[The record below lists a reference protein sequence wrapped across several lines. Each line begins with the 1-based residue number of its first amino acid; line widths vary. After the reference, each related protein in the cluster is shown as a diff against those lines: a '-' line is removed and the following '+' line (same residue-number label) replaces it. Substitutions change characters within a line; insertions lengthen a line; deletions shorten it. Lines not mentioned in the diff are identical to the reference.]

1 MAMNGAPL
9 LQGKPALAGD
19 VSSRGGC
26 FMSLEGWRDEA
37 LLRWQHMPSMKKP
50 VFEQEYPR
58 PWSTCLRLILFVVVS
73 VATLVLSGGIYLPRE
88 VESTE
93 PISVAESPRA
103 GMLVSVVAVITFIQ
117 LVLIFLVVN
126 FCGGSDDGKVDL
138 GTAARDGLPAD

>member
-88 VESTE
+88 VDSFRRINRANLGCRVTSGRDAGLCGSSDHFH
-93 PISVAESPRA
+93 PAGAHLPRSELLW
-103 GMLVSVVAVITFIQ
+103 GQRRWQGRSWHS
-117 LVLIFLVVN
+117 
-126 FCGGSDDGKVDL
+126 C
-138 GTAARDGLPAD
+138 